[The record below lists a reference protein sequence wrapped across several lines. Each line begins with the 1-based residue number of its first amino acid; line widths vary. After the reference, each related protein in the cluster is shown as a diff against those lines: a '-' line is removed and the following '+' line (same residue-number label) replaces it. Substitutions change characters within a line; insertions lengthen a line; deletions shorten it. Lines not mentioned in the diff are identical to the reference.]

1 MRPQPQILIVGFGDI
16 GNRVARLL
24 TARAA
29 RFRITALIRR
39 PEYAEAVRALG
50 VIPVLGDLARPETLH
65 KLAGNYA
72 CVFHFAPPPGEG
84 TFDSHT
90 RQLLAALD
98 RHAARARM
106 LSQPPRTP
114 ARRLVYISTTGVYGD
129 CGGQWIDETQTP
141 RPHNARAVRRVDAE
155 TTLRNWGRRT
165 GVQVSILRAP
175 GIYAADRL
183 PLERLQKGTAALLPQ
198 DDVFTNHIHADDL
211 ARLSALASNYLK
223 ANRPELVTAVQTAF
237 AGVVPMIELDSRAR
251 SDIFHF
257 ITAQLY
263 DSRGRTANL
272 KGASA
277 DAAINAVVAL
287 IDALGKDSAKLEAY
301 IVQSGYTKSSS
312 PAPRSTG
319 F

>member
-98 RHAARARM
+98 RHTARARM

-129 CGGQWIDETQTP
+129 CGGLWIDETQTP

-198 DDVFTNHIHADDL
+198 DDVFTNHIHAEDL
-211 ARLSALASNYLK
+211 ARAAISAMFRGQSGRVINVVDDSSLRMGEYFDAVADRFGLPRAPRISRADAIGQISPALLSFMSESRRVRNVRLKRELRFRLRYPTVADFLASLPARK
-223 ANRPELVTAVQTAF
+223 RAPSA
-237 AGVVPMIELDSRAR
+237 AG
-251 SDIFHF
+251 
-257 ITAQLY
+257 
-263 DSRGRTANL
+263 N
-272 KGASA
+272 
-277 DAAINAVVAL
+277 
-287 IDALGKDSAKLEAY
+287 
-301 IVQSGYTKSSS
+301 
-312 PAPRSTG
+312 
-319 F
+319 